1 MTGKYNPHLSLEY
14 GNIESKIKNSLK
26 SKIHCPIKSFKA
38 TELYLAYND
47 EVNFKWK
54 VINKFPLKQ

>member
-1 MTGKYNPHLSLEY
+1 MGILNLKL
-14 GNIESKIKNSLK
+14 KKSLK
-26 SKIHCPIKSFKA
+26 SKIHCPIKNFKA

-54 VINKFPLKQ
+54 